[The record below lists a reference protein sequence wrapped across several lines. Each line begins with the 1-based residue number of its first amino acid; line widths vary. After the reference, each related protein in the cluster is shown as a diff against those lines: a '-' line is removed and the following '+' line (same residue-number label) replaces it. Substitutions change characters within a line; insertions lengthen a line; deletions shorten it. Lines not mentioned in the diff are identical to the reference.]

1 MVKSSKSFSIVRYI
15 DDELQLAPL
24 VWDQLLDT
32 VLEQALRKQTAKPL
46 RLRTD
51 DDDLPQLLHR
61 NRSAM
66 GQTYV
71 ESLRAQTRRASQSI
85 PKHVPKPD
93 AERGR
98 AKKMVLE
105 LVDLDSIALD
115 VELTRVIQAIKD
127 EAEHELR
134 DLQAY
139 LAAVVG
145 DMDIEEDH
153 NPLHPAVHGRAF
165 RAAAQAM
172 RAPLQQQ
179 LGFVRMATPLFAQL
193 LREGYSASC
202 ARLEEAGV
210 EPASHRCIVMP
221 DGKRRLQIL
230 PDVAYVPELPRTR
243 NTLPAAARGVLLR
256 ERVGSLARAPRR
268 DETAPRPLHELL
280 RASIFDA
287 GPPGREPAPA
297 LVTRGATDRQV
308 VDLVNRLFNAFPL
321 DERVPDDVRE
331 IIAQLRAPAM
341 RLALRD
347 PSLLDQREH
356 PIWRLIH
363 LFAYQAEMLPKTND
377 AERLRW
383 LHYGRKAIEELA
395 IAPLQKTASYQAAFE
410 RMEEF
415 LRQRLARRC
424 AALTARFQALQ
435 TTEVGLAATRASASD
450 NGKALNSTLAA
461 LLPRVPRARLASER
475 RSPCRRSVVQRPR
488 ARPMAATAAQGQLGA
503 RPAVVARRTAP
514 DRHARRRC
522 HRYDLGAAARGADED
537 ALPRAGQDAAD
548 PFSGGHRSHARPG
561 AVCDRRRS
569 LSQLLGETAPA

>member
-1 MVKSSKSFSIVRYI
+1 MVKTSKSFRLSNYI

-24 VWDQLLDT
+24 VWDQLIDT
-32 VLEQALRKQTAKPL
+32 VLEQALRKQSAKPQ
-46 RLRTD
+46 RMRSD
-51 DDDLPQLLHR
+51 EDDLPQLLHH
-61 NRSAM
+61 NRSLM
-66 GQTYV
+66 GQAYV
-71 ESLRAQTRRASQSI
+71 DSLCTQTRRALQST
-85 PKHVPKPD
+85 PKQPAKPD

-98 AKKMVLE
+98 GKKMVLE
-105 LVDLDSIALD
+105 LVGLDSIALD
-115 VELTRVIQAIKD
+115 VKLSGVIQAIKD

-134 DLQAY
+134 DLQAF

-153 NPLHPAVHGRAF
+153 NPLHPAVHGRAL

-172 RAPLQQQ
+172 RATLQQQ
-179 LGFVRMATPLFAQL
+179 LAFVHQATPPFAQL
-193 LREGYSASC
+193 LRQGYGASC
-202 ARLEEAGV
+202 TRLEESGV

-221 DGKRRLQIL
+221 DGKRRLQVL
-230 PDVAYVPELPRTR
+230 PDVAYVPELPRARRTPPASPRGASLRERLGPLTR
-243 NTLPAAARGVLLR
+243 EPRRSEAAAR
-256 ERVGSLARAPRR
+256 PPH
-268 DETAPRPLHELL
+268 DLL

-287 GPPGREPAPA
+287 GPTGREPAPTLA
-297 LVTRGATDRQV
+297 GRGATDRQV

-363 LFAYQAEMLPKTND
+363 LFAYQAEMLPKSNH
-377 AERLRW
+377 AERLGW

-395 IAPLQKTASYQAAFE
+395 VAPLQKAASYQAAFE

-415 LRQRLARRC
+415 LRQRLVQRC

-435 TTEVGLAATRASASD
+435 TTEVGLAATSAEASD

-461 LLPRVPRARLASER
+461 LLPRVPRARLTSEEAQLAADAWFNGLVPGQWLRLQLKGAWVHAQLLWQGER
-475 RSPCRRSVVQRPR
+475 RQIVMLGDGATETTWALRRGVLLKLHRHGLAKTLQMRSLVG
-488 ARPMAATAAQGQLGA
+488 TAAMRVQEQFAIG
-503 RPAVVARRTAP
+503 
-514 DRHARRRC
+514 
-522 HRYDLGAAARGADED
+522 
-537 ALPRAGQDAAD
+537 DAA
-548 PFSGGHRSHARPG
+548 
-561 AVCDRRRS
+561 
-569 LSQLLGETAPA
+569 